1 MNDFTQSLIYI
12 LRVYSMLFLTN
23 NLDNY
28 WFDFILKTICYPMK
42 GEIYNAVKII
52 GKNIK
57 MKIQNIFFFLG
68 MNKKLI

>member
-1 MNDFTQSLIYI
+1 
-12 LRVYSMLFLTN
+12 MLFLTN

-28 WFDFILKTICYPMK
+28 RIFDFILKTICYPMK
-42 GEIYNAVKII
+42 GEIYNSVKII